1 MSCCD
6 DIFIQEEKNM
16 KKLLLFTIIL
26 IITVFR
32 SLLHAQTVTITFFG
46 RDTNNQNVQFNSVVV
61 NNLTAGWQE
70 TLHYPDNT
78 LTMQV
83 STGIDDFTGNG
94 GLSLSQNS
102 PNPFHSTTDV
112 HLHIAEA
119 GTVTLEITDISGR
132 IIETYQEPA
141 LPTGTHHFSVAL
153 ATTGTYFMTA
163 RQNGKTSSIK
173 MVCQGGNPNHIE
185 YQGCVEETTGHSS
198 TPKLHTTQPFHIG
211 DQLEY
216 IGYANIIG
224 IEMESS
230 HIFDAPSTSHSA
242 FLEFAYA
249 TGNYDTLPCP
259 SSPTV
264 TDQDGNVYNTVQ
276 IGNQC
281 WMKENLRV
289 THYSNGEAIPLG
301 DSTSLTLPYR
311 YCPDNN
317 PANVASFGY
326 LYNWPAVMHGAASS
340 NANPSGVLGVCP
352 KGWHMPSYA
361 EWEQLVNYVGSRS
374 EYQCNNSGFKIAK
387 ALASQTSWQFS
398 AYDPCCPGYNPS
410 TNDATGFSAITA
422 GSYSNIGTN
431 YHIFLGFG
439 STAHFWSTTESG
451 CSDRI
456 YSTHISNSSIMVL
469 DNINSDKHQGYS
481 VRCVRN

>member
-132 IIETYQEPA
+132 IIETYQEPT

-173 MVCQGGNPNHIE
+173 MVCQGGNSNLIE

-289 THYSNGEAIPLG
+289 THYSNGEAIPMG

-326 LYNWPAVMHGAASS
+326 LYNWPAVMHGAPCSS
-340 NANPSGVLGVCP
+340 DNPSGVQGICP
-352 KGWHMPSYA
+352 KGWHVPSNAEFGQLIYYA
-361 EWEQLVNYVGSRS
+361 GSMS
-374 EYQCNNSGFKIAK
+374 TYQCNNNSFFTAK
-387 ALASQTSWQFS
+387 AFAAQTGWQS
-398 AYDPCCPGYNPS
+398 YYDQCSPGCNPS
-410 TNDATGFSAITA
+410 TNNATGFSAKAA
-422 GSYSNIGTN
+422 GHYSNLGTTN
-431 YHIFLGFG
+431 HYFYAFG
-439 STAHFWSTTESG
+439 GVATFWTTTDGG
-451 CSDRI
+451 CNDRI
-456 YSTHISNSSIMVL
+456 YMRHIYHYGKHWQEAIQ
-469 DNINSDKHQGYS
+469 DKHCGLS